1 MNRDTTD
8 DIRCEGR
15 TFMTKTREY
24 LEDNI
29 DEVETSS
36 KNKYIGDMYRDI
48 NEFKKGYQPRSN
60 LVKMRMVI
68 CLQIPTEF

>member
-8 DIRCEGR
+8 DISEGR

-36 KNKYIGDMYRDI
+36 KNKYIGDI